1 MQLRSPA
8 RAPTINLTWSLATAV
23 AAHADVASSSKPH
36 AHMTYHSLPGGYVGA
51 GLMSWLF
58 HFIPCPLT
66 PPPSRPG
73 RQAVV
78 RRPSAQRARKRRT
91 ISPLQREREVIEDSR
106 VEMRR
111 GDSAISAEANFVPWS
126 TLDLRDT
133 MAPGGRPHAI
143 SEAAGLHHGRDCRG

>member
-36 AHMTYHSLPGGYVGA
+36 AHMTCHSLPGGYVGA

-66 PPPSRPG
+66 PPPSRPQWFG
-73 RQAVV
+73 VH
-78 RRPSAQRARKRRT
+78 RPSAHANAGPSLRCNEKEKLSRT
-91 ISPLQREREVIEDSR
+91 PVWR
-106 VEMRR
+106 
-111 GDSAISAEANFVPWS
+111 
-126 TLDLRDT
+126 
-133 MAPGGRPHAI
+133 
-143 SEAAGLHHGRDCRG
+143 